1 MARPPFSTT
10 RLLERSRS
18 AGMDDKT
25 PSAAMRGGLRMN
37 GFVKRSR
44 PGLPLVTVAT
54 VSYNAAADIED
65 TIRSV
70 LEQTYDNVEYLVI
83 DGGSTDGTV
92 DIIRAHEHAI
102 DLWICEP
109 DRGIYD
115 AMNKGIAL
123 GTGDWFSFMNAGDR
137 FAGDDVLALFCDARF
152 DAHAPG
158 IAYGDTIV
166 VDAQSR
172 EILSS
177 AGELRLRDFHYD
189 TPVCHQSL
197 FTNRMAFEAVG
208 AYSADLKLMA
218 DLDWLVRFMRLGAT
232 RTCNRYRVD
241 RPVARYR
248 IGGKGYSSGERNYLE
263 RWRVARAYFP
273 LRVRA
278 RYLIGFPLE
287 MVLIRLR
294 RLAKLIL
301 GDSAI
306 AYRWRRWRMGGSLS
320 P

>member
-1 MARPPFSTT
+1 
-10 RLLERSRS
+10 
-18 AGMDDKT
+18 
-25 PSAAMRGGLRMN
+25 MRGGLRMN

-70 LEQTYDNVEYLVI
+70 LNQTYDNVEYLVI

-109 DRGIYD
+109 DRG
-115 AMNKGIAL
+115 
-123 GTGDWFSFMNAGDR
+123 S
-137 FAGDDVLALFCDARF
+137 F

-166 VDAQSR
+166 VDAQGR

-273 LRVRA
+273 LRVRV